1 MNANEIIEYYV
12 KCVEDYNK
20 GWNIFEDV
28 NHVIVFFGNTNFFN
42 YEKLRVNRVH
52 EIVIDFVI
60 NLMSSCKHDF
70 DYIITELN
78 KKIPNVDKKIH
89 QRLEVENRCDKL
101 VQFML
106 KRNSWRS
113 NYAKKLKAYPN
124 VINYEEE
131 PIF

>member
-1 MNANEIIEYYV
+1 MQVDEIIEYYV

-20 GWNIFEDV
+20 GWNIFEDA
-28 NHVIVFFGNTNFFN
+28 NHVIVFFGNTKLFN
-42 YEKLRVNRVH
+42 YEKLRINRVH

-60 NLMSSCKHDF
+60 NLMSNCKHDF

-89 QRLEVENRCDKL
+89 QRLEVENRCNKL

-106 KRNSWRS
+106 KRNAWRS
-113 NYAKKLKAYPN
+113 GYAERLRLNPHLIYCESQPN
-124 VINYEEE
+124 
-131 PIF
+131 F